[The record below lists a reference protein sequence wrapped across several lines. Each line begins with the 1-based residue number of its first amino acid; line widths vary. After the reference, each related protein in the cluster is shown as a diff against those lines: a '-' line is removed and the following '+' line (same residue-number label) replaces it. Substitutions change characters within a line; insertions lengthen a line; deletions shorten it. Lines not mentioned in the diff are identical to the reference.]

1 MEHRSAWECAQRL
14 IGLSHSNSQW
24 NRKGKVGTLGIG
36 VVRQGSPE
44 RPPRHSGRSWVGPSD
59 EAQPYGCRRQPS
71 WVLLL
76 GPDATNPFFNTYIFT
91 ENDHRRELAAPA
103 AGIVLEGPSLFRTR
117 KAGEAFVANA
127 CGGLCVDMLV
137 GGLPGC
143 PTQIDCRQSAAI
155 LHIAA
160 EKNNFAANCK
170 INLLPAFQS
179 LAGLISAL
187 KTIKNLSLRPSTPSP
202 AAIICDSHVTA
213 SWSGAR
219 AL

>member
-1 MEHRSAWECAQRL
+1 VVGFALGQPKLLANCRDYETIVLHSTKEEGDGQEGRGAARRMEHRSAWECAQRL

-36 VVRQGSPE
+36 VVCQGSPE

-103 AGIVLEGPSLFRTR
+103 AGIVLEGTSLFRTR

-137 GGLPGC
+137 GG
-143 PTQIDCRQSAAI
+143 CRGAPRRSI
-155 LHIAA
+155 V
-160 EKNNFAANCK
+160 
-170 INLLPAFQS
+170 
-179 LAGLISAL
+179 
-187 KTIKNLSLRPSTPSP
+187 
-202 AAIICDSHVTA
+202 DS
-213 SWSGAR
+213 R
-219 AL
+219 Q